1 MPGGCGTNGN
11 GAVKTRLRLFRRTH
25 FGMAD
30 GGGRSVG
37 GVFGLGGGRVFVL
50 LRESEFAGRSLGCL
64 TAFFSLILGLVVG
77 ISL

>member
-1 MPGGCGTNGN
+1 
-11 GAVKTRLRLFRRTH
+11 
-25 FGMAD
+25 MAD

-64 TAFFSLILGLVVG
+64 TAFFFFDFGVG
-77 ISL
+77 RGDFALTG